1 MINSLRAGDAA
12 GWRGRL
18 SRPGRKEHGG
28 TRLELPMGRQV
39 VIGHDEL
46 NIGK

>member
-1 MINSLRAGDAA
+1 MEGAPQPAA
-12 GWRGRL
+12 MFFPAR
-18 SRPGRKEHGG
+18 